1 MKFTVDRVKLQ
12 KSLQRVSN
20 IIGSRSMLPLL
31 GNVLIRAGENEL
43 ELTTTD
49 LELRLVTK
57 VEAEV
62 SEPGATTL
70 PARMLGSLI
79 GSFSAANVDFD
90 IDDKDFARI
99 TCGTAKFTLHGLSVA
114 DFPEAVSFETV
125 REIKVKESVF
135 KRMIGSIS
143 YAVSADD
150 SRKVLTGILLNL
162 RETAMTLVATD
173 GKRMA
178 MQENTPESISGGD
191 GDAII
196 PLKAMSE
203 LRRLLDG
210 DEPMTIELGEKLC
223 RFTTG
228 NVTLTSKL
236 IEGAYPNYRQVVPGK
251 FQHEVELPVQAL
263 FSKIETVA
271 LMLSMSEAN
280 SYIILRFGD
289 NQLQLQASSAE
300 VGEGSDLIETAYD
313 GEPFEVSFNPVYLA
327 DPLRNTDAD
336 MVRFKL
342 NDPLSPVAIE
352 AGEGFIYVIM
362 PIRKK

>member
-12 KSLQRVSN
+12 KALQRVGN
-20 IIGSRSMLPLL
+20 INGSRSMLPLL
-31 GNVLIRAGENEL
+31 CNVLINASDEGL

-49 LELRLVTK
+49 MELRLVTR
-57 VEAEV
+57 VDAEV
-62 SEPGATTL
+62 IESGVTTL
-70 PARMLGSLI
+70 PAKKLASLI
-79 GSFSAANVDFD
+79 GSFSAEKVDFD
-90 IDDKDFARI
+90 VNDKDCARI
-99 TCGTAKFTLHGLSVA
+99 TCGTAKFTLLGLSAA
-114 DFPEAVSFETV
+114 DFPEALAFEPVHTV
-125 REIKVKESVF
+125 KIKESLF

-143 YAVSADD
+143 YAVSEDD
-150 SRKVLTGILLNL
+150 SRKVLTGVLMSL
-162 RETAMTLVATD
+162 RETVMTLVATD

-178 MQENTPESISGGD
+178 LQESSPETISGGD

-203 LRRLLDG
+203 IRRQLDG
-210 DEPMTIELGEKLC
+210 DELLTIEVGEKLC
-223 RFTTG
+223 RFTCAG
-228 NVTLTSKL
+228 VTMTSKL
-236 IEGAYPNYRQVVPGK
+236 VEGAYPNYRQVVPSK
-251 FQHEVELPVQAL
+251 FTSEVELPVQAL
-263 FSKIETVA
+263 LAKIETVA
-271 LMLSMSEAN
+271 LMIAGAN
-280 SYIILRFGD
+280 NSIILRFAD

-300 VGEGSDLIETAYD
+300 VGEGSDLLETNFD

-352 AGEGFIYVIM
+352 AGEGWIYIIM

>member
-12 KSLQRVSN
+12 KSLQRVGN

-31 GNVLIRAGENEL
+31 GNVLIRAEENAL
-43 ELTTTD
+43 ELSTTD
-49 LELRLVTK
+49 LELRLVTR

-62 SEPGATTL
+62 AETGATTL
-70 PARMLGSLI
+70 PARKLASLI

-90 IDDKDFARI
+90 VDEKDFARI
-99 TCGTAKFTLHGLSVA
+99 TCGTAKFTLHGLSAA
-114 DFPEAVSFETV
+114 DFPEAIAFDTV
-125 REIKVKESVF
+125 REVKIKESVF

-178 MQENTPESISGGD
+178 MQENTPDAISGGD
-191 GDAII
+191 GDSIV

-203 LRRLLDG
+203 IRRLLEG
-210 DEPMTIELGEKLC
+210 DETMTIELGDKLC

-228 NVTLTSKL
+228 NITLTSKL
-236 IEGAYPNYRQVVPGK
+236 IEGAYPNYRQVVPSK
-251 FQHEVELPVQAL
+251 FQREIELPVQTLLA
-263 FSKIETVA
+263 KIETVA
-271 LMLSMSEAN
+271 LMLSEAN
-280 SYIILRFGD
+280 SYIILHFGD

-300 VGEGSDLIETAYD
+300 VGEGSDLIETACE

>member
-1 MKFTVDRVKLQ
+1 MKFSVDRLKLQ
-12 KSLQRVSN
+12 KALQRVSN

-31 GNVLIRAGENEL
+31 GNVLINASENGL
-43 ELTTTD
+43 ELSTTD
-49 LELRLVTK
+49 LELRLVTT

-62 SEPGATTL
+62 SETGSTTL
-70 PARMLGSLI
+70 PAKKLASLI
-79 GSFSAANVDFD
+79 GSFSAEKVDFE
-90 IDDKDFARI
+90 INEKDFARI
-99 TCGTAKFTLHGLSVA
+99 TCGTAKFTLLGLSAA
-114 DFPEAVSFETV
+114 DFPEVLSFEPTQV
-125 REIKVKESVF
+125 IRIKESLF

-143 YAVSADD
+143 YAVSVDD
-150 SRKVLTGILLNL
+150 SRKVLTGVLLSL

-178 MQENTPESISGGD
+178 MQESSPESITGGD

-203 LRRLLDG
+203 IRRQLEG
-210 DEPMTIELGEKLC
+210 DELLTIEVGEKLC
-223 RFTTG
+223 RFTCAG
-228 NVTLTSKL
+228 VVLTSKL

-251 FQHEVELPVQAL
+251 FACEVELPVQAL
-263 FSKIETVA
+263 LSKIETVA
-271 LMLSMSEAN
+271 LMIAGAN
-280 SYIILRFGD
+280 SSIILRFAD

-300 VGEGSDLIETAYD
+300 VGEGSDLLETSFE
-313 GEPFEVSFNPVYLA
+313 GEPFEVSFNPVFLA

-352 AGEGFIYVIM
+352 AGEGFIYIIM

>member
-1 MKFTVDRVKLQ
+1 MKFTVDRIKLQ
-12 KSLQRVSN
+12 KALQKVSN

-31 GNVLIRAGENEL
+31 GNVLIKATDEGL
-43 ELTTTD
+43 ELSTTD
-49 LELRLVTK
+49 LELRLVTT
-57 VEAEV
+57 VEAEI
-62 SEPGATTL
+62 SESGMTTL
-70 PARMLGSLI
+70 PAKKLSSLI
-79 GSFSAANVDFD
+79 GSFSAEKVDFV

-99 TCGTAKFTLHGLSVA
+99 TCGTAKFTLLGLSAA
-114 DFPEAVSFETV
+114 DFPEALTFEAVHTV
-125 REIKVKESVF
+125 KIKESLF

-143 YAVSADD
+143 YAVSLDD
-150 SRKVLTGILLNL
+150 SRKVLTGVLLSL

-178 MQENTPESISGGD
+178 MQESGPESITGGD

-196 PLKAMSE
+196 PLKALSE
-203 LRRLLDG
+203 IRRQLEGDALL
-210 DEPMTIELGEKLC
+210 TIEVGEKLC
-223 RFTTG
+223 RFTCAG
-228 NVTLTSKL
+228 VTLTSKL

-251 FQHEVELPVQAL
+251 FECEVELPVQAL
-263 FSKIETVA
+263 LSKIETVA
-271 LMLSMSEAN
+271 LMIAGAN
-280 SYIILRFGD
+280 SSIILRFAD

-300 VGEGSDLIETAYD
+300 VGEGSDLLETTFE
-313 GEPFEVSFNPVYLA
+313 GEPFEVSFNPVFLA

-352 AGEGFIYVIM
+352 AGEGFIYIIM

>member
-1 MKFTVDRVKLQ
+1 MKFSVDRLKLQ
-12 KSLQRVSN
+12 KALQRVSN

-31 GNVLIRAGENEL
+31 GNVLINASEEGL
-43 ELTTTD
+43 ELSTTD
-49 LELRLVTK
+49 LELRLVTR

-62 SEPGATTL
+62 AEAGTTTL
-70 PARMLGSLI
+70 PAKKLASLI
-79 GSFSAANVDFD
+79 GCFSAEKVDFE
-90 IDDKDFARI
+90 INEKDFARI
-99 TCGTAKFTLHGLSVA
+99 TCGTAKFTLHGLSAA
-114 DFPEAVSFETV
+114 DFPEALSFDTV
-125 REIKVKESVF
+125 RTVKIKESVF

-178 MQENTPESISGGD
+178 MQENTPDAISGGD
-191 GDAII
+191 GDAIV
-196 PLKAMSE
+196 PLKAMVE
-203 LRRLLDG
+203 IRRLLDG
-210 DEPMTIELGEKLC
+210 DEVMTIELGEKLC
-223 RFTTG
+223 RFTTA

-236 IEGAYPNYRQVVPGK
+236 IEGAYPNYRQVVPSK
-251 FQHEVELPVQAL
+251 FQRIVELPVQAL
-263 FSKIETVA
+263 LSKIETVA
-271 LMLSMSEAN
+271 LMLSEAN
-280 SYIILRFGD
+280 SFIILRFGD

-300 VGEGSDLIETAYD
+300 VGEGSDLIETTCE
-313 GEPFEVSFNPVYLA
+313 GEPFEVSFNPVFLA

-336 MVRFKL
+336 MVSFRL

-352 AGEGFIYVIM
+352 AGEGFVYVIM

>member
-12 KSLQRVSN
+12 KSLQRVGN

-31 GNVLIRAGENEL
+31 GNVLIRAEENAL
-43 ELTTTD
+43 ELSTTD
-49 LELRLVTK
+49 LELRLVTR

-62 SEPGATTL
+62 AETGATTL
-70 PARMLGSLI
+70 PARKLASLI

-90 IDDKDFARI
+90 VDEKDFARI
-99 TCGTAKFTLHGLSVA
+99 TCGTAKFTLHGLSAA
-114 DFPEAVSFETV
+114 DFPEAIAFDTV
-125 REIKVKESVF
+125 REVKIKESVF

-178 MQENTPESISGGD
+178 MQENTPDAISGGD
-191 GDAII
+191 GDAIV

-203 LRRLLDG
+203 IRRLLEG
-210 DEPMTIELGEKLC
+210 DETMTIELGDKLC

-228 NVTLTSKL
+228 NITLTSKL
-236 IEGAYPNYRQVVPGK
+236 IEGAYPNYRQVVPSK
-251 FQHEVELPVQAL
+251 FQREIELPVQTLLA
-263 FSKIETVA
+263 KIETVA
-271 LMLSMSEAN
+271 LMLSEAN
-280 SYIILRFGD
+280 SYIILHFGD

-300 VGEGSDLIETAYD
+300 VGEGSDLIETACE

>member
-1 MKFTVDRVKLQ
+1 MKFSVNRVKLQ
-12 KSLQRVSN
+12 KALQKVGN

-31 GNVLIRAGENEL
+31 GNVLIRAEEGKL
-43 ELTTTD
+43 ELVTTD
-49 LELRLVTK
+49 LELRLETS

-62 SEPGATTL
+62 AMPGVTTL
-70 PARMLGSLI
+70 PARKLASLI
-79 GSFSAANVDFD
+79 GSFSAENVDFE
-90 IDDKDFARI
+90 INDKDFAKI
-99 TCGTAKFTLHGLSVA
+99 TCGTAKFTLLGLSAA
-114 DFPEAVSFETV
+114 DFPEALAFEPL
-125 REIKVKESVF
+125 REVKVKENLF

-150 SRKVLTGILLNL
+150 SRKALTGILLNL

-196 PLKAMSE
+196 PIKAMSE
-203 LRRLLDG
+203 IRRLLDG
-210 DEPMTIELGEKLC
+210 EELLKIELGEKLC
-223 RFTTG
+223 RFTSAT
-228 NVTLTSKL
+228 VSLTSKL
-236 IEGAYPNYRQVVPGK
+236 IEGAYPNYRKVVPTQ
-251 FQHEVELPVQAL
+251 FSCEVELPVQAL
-263 FSKIETVA
+263 LSKIETVA
-271 LMLSMSEAN
+271 LMLAEAN
-280 SYIILRFGD
+280 SFIILRFEN

-300 VGEGSDLIETAYD
+300 VGEGSDLLETNYTGD
-313 GEPFEVSFNPVYLA
+313 VFEVSFNPAFLA

-352 AGEGFIYVIM
+352 AGEGFVYVIM

>member
-1 MKFTVDRVKLQ
+1 MKFTVDRIKLQ
-12 KSLQRVSN
+12 KALQKVSN

-31 GNVLIRAGENEL
+31 GNVLIKATDEGL
-43 ELTTTD
+43 ELSTTD
-49 LELRLVTK
+49 LELRLVTT
-57 VEAEV
+57 VEAEI
-62 SEPGATTL
+62 SESGMTTL
-70 PARMLGSLI
+70 PAKKLSSLI
-79 GSFSAANVDFD
+79 GSFSAEKVDFV

-99 TCGTAKFTLHGLSVA
+99 TCGTAKFTLLGLSAA
-114 DFPEAVSFETV
+114 DFPEALTFEAVHTV
-125 REIKVKESVF
+125 KIKESLF

-143 YAVSADD
+143 YAVSVDD
-150 SRKVLTGILLNL
+150 SRKVLTGVLLSL

-178 MQENTPESISGGD
+178 MQESGPESITGGD

-196 PLKAMSE
+196 PLKALSE
-203 LRRLLDG
+203 IRRQLEGDALL
-210 DEPMTIELGEKLC
+210 TIEVGEKLC
-223 RFTTG
+223 RFTCAG
-228 NVTLTSKL
+228 VTLTSKL

-251 FQHEVELPVQAL
+251 FECEVELPVQAL
-263 FSKIETVA
+263 LSKIETVA
-271 LMLSMSEAN
+271 LMIAGAN
-280 SYIILRFGD
+280 SSIILRFAD

-300 VGEGSDLIETAYD
+300 VGEGSDLLETTFE
-313 GEPFEVSFNPVYLA
+313 GEPFEVSFNPVFLA

-352 AGEGFIYVIM
+352 AGEGFIYIIM

>member
-12 KSLQRVSN
+12 KALQRVGN
-20 IIGSRSMLPLL
+20 IIGSKSMLPLL
-31 GNVLIRAGENEL
+31 GNVLIRAEENAL
-43 ELTTTD
+43 ELSTTD
-49 LELRLVTK
+49 LELRLVTR

-62 SEPGATTL
+62 SVPGATTL
-70 PARMLGSLI
+70 PARKLVSLV
-79 GSFSAANVDFD
+79 GSFSAADVEIDVDE
-90 IDDKDFARI
+90 KDFARI
-99 TCGTAKFTLHGLSVA
+99 TCGTAKFTLHGLSTA
-114 DFPEAVSFETV
+114 DFPEALNFTAV
-125 REIKVKESVF
+125 REVKIKENVF
-135 KRMIGSIS
+135 KRMIGSIA

-150 SRKVLTGILLNL
+150 SRKVLTGVLLNL
-162 RETAMTLVATD
+162 RETSMTLVATD

-178 MQENTPESISGGD
+178 MQENTPDAISGGD

-203 LRRLLDG
+203 IRRLLDG
-210 DEPMTIELGEKLC
+210 DEVMTIEIGDKLC
-223 RFTTG
+223 RFTTA

-236 IEGAYPNYRQVVPGK
+236 IEGAYPNYRQVVPSK
-251 FQHEVELPVQAL
+251 FQREVELPVQAL
-263 FSKIETVA
+263 LSKIETVA
-271 LMLSMSEAN
+271 LMLSEAN
-280 SYIILRFGD
+280 SFIILRFGD

-300 VGEGSDLIETAYD
+300 VGEGSDLIETACD
-313 GEPFEVSFNPVYLA
+313 GEPFEVSFNPAFLA

-336 MVRFKL
+336 MVRFRL

>member
-1 MKFTVDRVKLQ
+1 MKFSVDRVKLQ
-12 KSLQRVSN
+12 KALQHVGN

-31 GNVLIRAGENEL
+31 GNVLIRAEENAL
-43 ELTTTD
+43 ELSTTD
-49 LELRLVTK
+49 LELRLVTT
-57 VEAEV
+57 VEANVAETG
-62 SEPGATTL
+62 STTL
-70 PARMLGSLI
+70 PARKLASLI
-79 GSFSAANVDFD
+79 GSFSADTVDFAVD
-90 IDDKDFARI
+90 EKDFARI
-99 TCGTAKFTLHGLSVA
+99 TCGTAKFTLHGLA
-114 DFPEAVSFETV
+114 ANDFPEAPTFEPI
-125 REIKVKESVF
+125 REVKIKENVF
-135 KRMIGSIS
+135 KRMIGSIA

-150 SRKVLTGILLNL
+150 SRKVLTGVLLNL

-178 MQENTPESISGGD
+178 MQENTPDSITGGD

-203 LRRLLDG
+203 IRRLLDG
-210 DEPMTIELGEKLC
+210 DGVMTIALGDKLC
-223 RFTTG
+223 SFTTAG
-228 NVTLTSKL
+228 VTLTSKL
-236 IEGAYPNYRQVVPGK
+236 IEGAYPNYRQVVPSK
-251 FQHEVELPVQAL
+251 FKQEIELPVQAL
-263 FSKIETVA
+263 LSKIETVA
-271 LMLSMSEAN
+271 LMLSEAN
-280 SYIILRFGD
+280 SFIILRFGD

-300 VGEGSDLIETAYD
+300 VGEGSDIIETGFD

>member
-12 KSLQRVSN
+12 KSLQRVGN
-20 IIGSRSMLPLL
+20 IIGSRAMLPLL
-31 GNVLIRAGENEL
+31 GNVLIRAEEGFL
-43 ELTTTD
+43 ELSTTD
-49 LELRLVTK
+49 LELRLVTR
-57 VEAEV
+57 VDANVTET
-62 SEPGATTL
+62 GATTL
-70 PARMLGSLI
+70 PARKLASLI
-79 GSFSAANVDFD
+79 GSFSAADVDFEVD
-90 IDDKDFARI
+90 EKDFARI
-99 TCGTAKFTLHGLSVA
+99 TCGTAKFTLHGLSAA
-114 DFPEAVSFETV
+114 DFPEAIAFDTV
-125 REIKVKESVF
+125 REIKIKESVF

-178 MQENTPESISGGD
+178 MQENTPDSISGGD

-203 LRRLLDG
+203 VRRLLDG
-210 DEPMTIELGEKLC
+210 DEPMTIELGDKLC

-228 NVTLTSKL
+228 NITLTSKL
-236 IEGAYPNYRQVVPGK
+236 IEGAYPNYRQVVPVK
-251 FQHEVELPVQAL
+251 FQREIELPVQAL
-263 FSKIETVA
+263 LAKIETVA
-271 LMLSMSEAN
+271 LMLSEAN

-313 GEPFEVSFNPVYLA
+313 GDAFEVSFNPVYLA

-342 NDPLSPVAIE
+342 NDPLSPVTIE
-352 AGEGFIYVIM
+352 AGEGFVYIIM

>member
-1 MKFTVDRVKLQ
+1 MKFTVDRLKLQ
-12 KSLQRVSN
+12 KALQRVGN

-31 GNVLIRAGENEL
+31 GNVLITASENGL
-43 ELTTTD
+43 ELSTTD
-49 LELRLVTK
+49 LELRLVTT

-62 SEPGATTL
+62 AEGGTTTL
-70 PARMLGSLI
+70 PARKLASLI
-79 GSFSAANVDFD
+79 GSFSAEKVDFE
-90 IDDKDFARI
+90 IDEKDFARI
-99 TCGTAKFTLHGLSVA
+99 VCGTAKFTLLGLSAA
-114 DFPEAVSFETV
+114 DFPEALAFDPV
-125 REIKVKESVF
+125 REIRLKESLF

-143 YAVSADD
+143 YAVSVDD
-150 SRKVLTGILLNL
+150 SRKVLTGVLLSI
-162 RETAMTLVATD
+162 RENTMTLVATD

-178 MQENTPESISGGD
+178 MQESSPDSVNGGD

-210 DEPMTIELGEKLC
+210 DEQLVIEVGEKLC
-223 RFTTG
+223 RFTCAG
-228 NVTLTSKL
+228 VTLTSKL
-236 IEGAYPNYRQVVPGK
+236 IEGAYPNYRQVVPVK
-251 FQHEVELPVQAL
+251 FASEVELPVQAL
-263 FSKIETVA
+263 LSKIETVA
-271 LMLSMSEAN
+271 LMIAGAN
-280 SYIILRFGD
+280 SSIVLRFGD

-300 VGEGSDLIETAYD
+300 VGEGSDLLETAFE
-313 GEPFEVSFNPVYLA
+313 GEPFEVSFNPVFLA

-352 AGEGFIYVIM
+352 AGEGFIYIIM

>member
-1 MKFTVDRVKLQ
+1 MKFSVNRVKLQ
-12 KSLQRVSN
+12 KALQKVGN

-31 GNVLIRAGENEL
+31 GNVLIRAEEGKL
-43 ELTTTD
+43 ELVTTD
-49 LELRLVTK
+49 LELRLETS

-62 SEPGATTL
+62 AMPGVTTL
-70 PARMLGSLI
+70 PARKLASLI
-79 GSFSAANVDFD
+79 GSFSAENVDFE
-90 IDDKDFARI
+90 INDKDFAKI
-99 TCGTAKFTLHGLSVA
+99 TCGTAKFTLLGLSAA
-114 DFPEAVSFETV
+114 DFPEALAFEPL
-125 REIKVKESVF
+125 REVKVKENLF

-150 SRKVLTGILLNL
+150 SRKALTGILLNL

-196 PLKAMSE
+196 PIKAMSE
-203 LRRLLDG
+203 IRRLLDG
-210 DEPMTIELGEKLC
+210 EELLKIELGEKLC
-223 RFTTG
+223 RFTSAT
-228 NVTLTSKL
+228 VSLTSKL
-236 IEGAYPNYRQVVPGK
+236 IEGAYPNYRKVVPTQ
-251 FQHEVELPVQAL
+251 FACEVELPVQAL
-263 FSKIETVA
+263 LSKIETVA
-271 LMLSMSEAN
+271 LMLAEAN
-280 SYIILRFGD
+280 SFIILRFEN

-300 VGEGSDLIETAYD
+300 VGEGSDLLETNYTGD
-313 GEPFEVSFNPVYLA
+313 LFEVSFNPAFLA

-352 AGEGFIYVIM
+352 AGEGFVYVIM